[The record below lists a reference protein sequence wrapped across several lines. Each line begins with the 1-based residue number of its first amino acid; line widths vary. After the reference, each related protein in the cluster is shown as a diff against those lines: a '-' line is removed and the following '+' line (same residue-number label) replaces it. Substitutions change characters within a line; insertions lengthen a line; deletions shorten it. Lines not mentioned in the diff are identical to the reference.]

1 MIGALMLDIAGTEL
15 TQEDIELLRAPQVGG
30 VILFARN
37 IQSPA
42 QVRALTD
49 HMRQVRP
56 DILIAVDQ
64 EGGRVQRL
72 KQGFTLLPAM
82 GRFGELYQTEPE
94 RALKLAEECGWL
106 MATEVLAVGID
117 FSFAP
122 VLDLNDIS
130 DVIGDRAFAQQPADI
145 IALADAFLRGMH
157 RAGMA
162 TTGKHFPGHG
172 SVKADSHVAA
182 AIDSRTF
189 AEIQRHDLQTF
200 IQLQNHLDA
209 LMPAHVIYDQVDP
222 NPAGFSEFWL
232 QQVLRQDMG
241 YDGVLFSDDLS
252 MQAACVAGDADARL
266 RAALAA
272 GCDMG
277 LVCNN
282 RAAQQLALNAIT
294 DFPLPNQARLERMRG
309 KIPELSAEFS
319 IAEVLDLGDE
329 WRSVRD
335 RILVFKEQS
344 ATLLA
349 AQTSHDPTNYS
360 STTKNAAT

>member
-15 TQEDIELLRAPQVGG
+15 TQEDIELLQTPQVGG
-30 VILFARN
+30 MILFSRN
-37 IQSPA
+37 IESPA

-49 HMRQVRP
+49 HMRQIRP

-82 GRFGELYQTEPE
+82 GHFGELYLTQPE
-94 RALKLAEECGWL
+94 KALTLAEQCGWL
-106 MATEVLAVGID
+106 MAIEVLAVGID

-130 DVIGDRAFAQQPADI
+130 DVIGDRAFAKNVQDI
-145 IALADAFLRGMH
+145 VPLASAFMKGMQ

-182 AIDSRTF
+182 AIDPREYQDIYNKDMQS
-189 AEIQRHDLQTF
+189 F
-200 IQLQNHLDA
+200 IQLQTQLDA
-209 LMPAHVIYDQVDP
+209 LMPAHVIYEKVDP
-222 NPAGFSEFWL
+222 NPAGFSPYWI
-232 QQVLRQDMG
+232 QTILRQELQF
-241 YDGVLFSDDLS
+241 DGVLFSDDLS
-252 MQAACVAGDADARL
+252 MQAACVAGGADARI
-266 RAALAA
+266 RAALKA

-282 RAAQQLALNAIT
+282 RESACIALAGIENL
-294 DFPLPNQARLERMRG
+294 PLPNQARLERMRG
-309 KIPELSAEFS
+309 KIPQIS
-319 IAEVLDLGDE
+319 IDETFDLGNE
-329 WRSVRD
+329 WQAVKKV
-335 RILVFKEQS
+335 IEEFKNS
-344 ATLLA
+344 L
-349 AQTSHDPTNYS
+349 
-360 STTKNAAT
+360 

>member
-1 MIGALMLDIAGTEL
+1 MIGALMLDIAGTAL
-15 TQEDIELLRAPQVGG
+15 TQEDIQLLQAPQVGG
-30 VILFARN
+30 VILFGRN
-37 IQSPA
+37 IESPR

-82 GRFGELYQTEPE
+82 GRFGELYQQQPE
-94 RALKLAEECGWL
+94 LAVELAEQCGWL

-130 DVIGDRAFAQQPADI
+130 DVIGDRSFARNMDDI
-145 IALADAFLRGMH
+145 IVLARAFLSGMQ

-182 AIDSRTF
+182 AIDSRSY
-189 AEIQRHDLQTF
+189 AEIQQKDMQSF
-200 IQLQNHLDA
+200 IQLQAQLDA

-222 NPAGFSEFWL
+222 NPAGFSPYWI
-232 QQVLRQDMG
+232 QTVLRQQLNF
-241 YDGVLFSDDLS
+241 DGVLFSDDLS
-252 MQAACVAGDADARL
+252 MQAACVAGGADARIQ
-266 RAALAA
+266 AALNA

-277 LVCNN
+277 LVCND
-282 RAAQQLALNAIT
+282 RAAACLALEGIQ
-294 DFPLPNQARLERMRG
+294 DVPLPNQTRLARMRG
-309 KIPELSAEFS
+309 QIPE
-319 IAEVLDLGDE
+319 IQIGDVLELGPE
-329 WRSVRD
+329 WQAVRD
-335 RILVFKEQS
+335 RIVRFKDSGQ
-344 ATLLA
+344 
-349 AQTSHDPTNYS
+349 
-360 STTKNAAT
+360 

>member
-15 TQEDIELLRAPQVGG
+15 TQEDIELLQTPQVGG
-30 VILFARN
+30 MILFSRN
-37 IQSPA
+37 IESPA

-49 HMRQVRP
+49 HMRQIRP

-82 GRFGELYQTEPE
+82 GHFGELYLTQPE
-94 RALKLAEECGWL
+94 KALTLAEQCGWL
-106 MATEVLAVGID
+106 MAIEVLAVGID

-130 DVIGDRAFAQQPADI
+130 DVIGDRAFAKNVQDI
-145 IALADAFLRGMH
+145 VPLASAFMKGMQ

-182 AIDSRTF
+182 AIDPREYQDIYNNDMQS
-189 AEIQRHDLQTF
+189 F
-200 IQLQNHLDA
+200 IQLKTQLDA
-209 LMPAHVIYDQVDP
+209 LMPAHVIYEKVDP
-222 NPAGFSEFWL
+222 NPAGFSPYWI
-232 QQVLRQDMG
+232 QTILRQELQF
-241 YDGVLFSDDLS
+241 DGVLFSDDLS
-252 MQAACVAGDADARL
+252 MQAACVAGGADARI
-266 RAALAA
+266 RAALEA

-282 RAAQQLALNAIT
+282 RESACIALAGIENL
-294 DFPLPNQARLERMRG
+294 PLPNQARLERMRG
-309 KIPELSAEFS
+309 KIPQIS
-319 IAEVLDLGDE
+319 IGETFDLGNE
-329 WRSVRD
+329 WQAVKKV
-335 RILVFKEQS
+335 IEEFKNS
-344 ATLLA
+344 L
-349 AQTSHDPTNYS
+349 
-360 STTKNAAT
+360 

>member
-15 TQEDIELLRAPQVGG
+15 TQEDIELLSAPQVGG

-42 QVRALTD
+42 QVRDLTD

-122 VLDLNDIS
+122 VLDLNGVS
-130 DVIGDRAFAQQPADI
+130 DVIGDRAFAARPVDI

-182 AIDSRTF
+182 AIDSRSFT
-189 AEIQRHDLQTF
+189 EIQQQDMQTF
-200 IQLQNHLDA
+200 LQLQNQLDA

-232 QQVLRQDMG
+232 QQVLRKDLG

-282 RAAQQLALNAIT
+282 RAAQRLALSAIT
-294 DFPLPNQARLERMRG
+294 DFPLPNQTRLERMRG
-309 KIPELSAEFS
+309 KIPELSTEFK
-319 IAEVLDLGDE
+319 ITEVLDLGDE

-335 RILVFKEQS
+335 RILAFKEQS
-344 ATLLA
+344 AT
-349 AQTSHDPTNYS
+349 QTSHDPTNYS
-360 STTKNAAT
+360 SSTKNAAT

>member
-15 TQEDIELLRAPQVGG
+15 TQEDIELLQTPQVGG
-30 VILFARN
+30 MILFSRN
-37 IQSPA
+37 IESPA

-49 HMRQVRP
+49 HMRQIRP

-82 GRFGELYQTEPE
+82 GHFGELYLTQPE
-94 RALKLAEECGWL
+94 KALTLAEQCGWL
-106 MATEVLAVGID
+106 MAIEVLAVGID

-130 DVIGDRAFAQQPADI
+130 DVIGDRAFAKNVQDI
-145 IALADAFLRGMH
+145 VPLASAFMKGMQ

-182 AIDSRTF
+182 AIDPREYQDIYNNDMQS
-189 AEIQRHDLQTF
+189 F
-200 IQLQNHLDA
+200 IQLKTQLDA
-209 LMPAHVIYDQVDP
+209 LMPAHVIYEKVDP
-222 NPAGFSEFWL
+222 NPAGFSPYWI
-232 QQVLRQDMG
+232 QTILRQELQF
-241 YDGVLFSDDLS
+241 DGVLFSDDLS
-252 MQAACVAGDADARL
+252 MQAACVAGGADARI
-266 RAALAA
+266 RAALDA

-282 RAAQQLALNAIT
+282 RESACIALAGIANL
-294 DFPLPNQARLERMRG
+294 PLPNQARLERMRG
-309 KIPELSAEFS
+309 KIPQISIGEIFNLGHEWQAVKKVIEEF
-319 IAEVLDLGDE
+319 
-329 WRSVRD
+329 
-335 RILVFKEQS
+335 
-344 ATLLA
+344 
-349 AQTSHDPTNYS
+349 
-360 STTKNAAT
+360 KNSL

>member
-1 MIGALMLDIAGTEL
+1 MIGALMLDIAGTAL
-15 TQEDIELLRAPQVGG
+15 TQEDIQLLQAPQVGG
-30 VILFARN
+30 VILFSRN
-37 IQSPA
+37 IESPR

-82 GRFGELYQTEPE
+82 GRFGELYQQQPE
-94 RALKLAEECGWL
+94 LAVELAEQCGWL

-130 DVIGDRAFAQQPADI
+130 DVIGDRSFARNMDDI
-145 IALADAFLRGMH
+145 IVLARAFLSGMQ

-182 AIDSRTF
+182 AIDSRSY
-189 AEIQRHDLQTF
+189 AEIQQKDMQSF
-200 IQLQNHLDA
+200 IQLQAQLDA

-222 NPAGFSEFWL
+222 NPAGFSPYWI
-232 QQVLRQDMG
+232 QTVLRQQLNF
-241 YDGVLFSDDLS
+241 DGVLFSDDLS
-252 MQAACVAGDADARL
+252 MQAACVAGGADARIQ
-266 RAALAA
+266 AALNA

-277 LVCNN
+277 LVCND
-282 RAAQQLALNAIT
+282 RAAACLALDGIQ
-294 DFPLPNQARLERMRG
+294 DLPLPNQARLARMRG
-309 KIPELSAEFS
+309 QIPE
-319 IAEVLDLGDE
+319 IQIGDVLELGPE
-329 WRSVRD
+329 WQAVRD
-335 RILVFKEQS
+335 RIVRFKDSGQ
-344 ATLLA
+344 
-349 AQTSHDPTNYS
+349 
-360 STTKNAAT
+360 

>member
-189 AEIQRHDLQTF
+189 AEIQQHDLQTF
-200 IQLQNHLDA
+200 IQLQNQLDA

-282 RAAQQLALNAIT
+282 RAAQRLALNAIT

-309 KIPELSAEFS
+309 KIPALNTVELRET
-319 IAEVLDLGDE
+319 LDLGDE
-329 WRSVRD
+329 WRTVRD
-335 RILVFKEQS
+335 RILTFKEQS
-344 ATLLA
+344 AALLA
-349 AQTSHDPTNYS
+349 AQASRDPTAY
-360 STTKNAAT
+360 TI

>member
-15 TQEDIELLRAPQVGG
+15 TQEDIELLSAPQVGG

-82 GRFGELYQTEPE
+82 GRFGELYQSEPE
-94 RALKLAEECGWL
+94 RALGLAEECGWL

-122 VLDLNDIS
+122 VLDLNGVS
-130 DVIGDRAFAQQPADI
+130 DVIGDRAFAARPANI
-145 IALADAFLRGMH
+145 IALAEAFLSGMH

-182 AIDSRTF
+182 AIDSRSF
-189 AEIQRHDLQTF
+189 AEIQQQDMQTF
-200 IQLQNHLDA
+200 IQLQNQLDA

-232 QQVLRQDMG
+232 QQVLRKDLG
-241 YDGVLFSDDLS
+241 YDGVIFSDDLS
-252 MQAACVAGDADARL
+252 MQAACVAGDADARIQ
-266 RAALAA
+266 AALLA

-282 RAAQQLALNAIT
+282 RAAQRLALSAIA
-294 DFPLPNQARLERMRG
+294 DLPLPNQARLERMRG
-309 KIPELSAEFS
+309 KIPEPNAEFN
-319 IAEVLDLGDE
+319 ITEVLDLGDE

-335 RILVFKEQS
+335 RILAFKEQS
-344 ATLLA
+344 AALLA